1 MPRHSQLGKI
11 SSLYLKTEIKNVQL
25 KGPITNDLRV
35 IWNNVY
41 FALRKKNPDLWVNL
55 ANVENYFIKSFL
67 KKQTWSIKFM
77 NFSFG
82 YITESIIIRLI
93 IYLFTIY
100 HVSTKNKFLSHVLRL
115 SE

>member
-41 FALRKKNPDLWVNL
+41 FALRKKKSRFMGKFSQCRKLFYQKLFKKTNL
-55 ANVENYFIKSFL
+55 EYK
-67 KKQTWSIKFM
+67 
-77 NFSFG
+77 
-82 YITESIIIRLI
+82 
-93 IYLFTIY
+93 IYEL
-100 HVSTKNKFLSHVLRL
+100 
-115 SE
+115 